1 MVSDSDFLRK
11 PNRYKEGKKRQSG
24 VRVALAVAIIGE
36 PTKFTVFSLKL
47 ETNSNL

>member
-36 PTKFTVFSLKL
+36 PTKFTVFTVRRITSG
-47 ETNSNL
+47 